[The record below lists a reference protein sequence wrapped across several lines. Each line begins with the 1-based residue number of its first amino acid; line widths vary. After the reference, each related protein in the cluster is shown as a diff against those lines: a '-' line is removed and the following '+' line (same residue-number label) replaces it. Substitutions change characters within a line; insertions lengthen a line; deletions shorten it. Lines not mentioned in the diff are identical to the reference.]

1 MVSDVQQAAVVP
13 GGLGPVPGTAGRRRK
28 NAVVVAV
35 LLSILGGMGTLVYF
49 AVPLYQLFCQVT
61 GFGGTTRVAAAAPDA
76 AGAAA
81 ITVRF
86 DANVAPDLPWT
97 FVAPKPVTL
106 RLGEERLVAFEAAN
120 LGDEPILGTATFN
133 VTPFKAGEY
142 FNKIQCFCFTE
153 QLLMPGESKEFPVT
167 FFVDPAIAD
176 DPNAADISAITLS
189 YTFFNKGEAARD
201 EYLRTHHLQSA
212 ASKGITDG

>member
-1 MVSDVQQAAVVP
+1 MVSDVQQAAVVAGGP
-13 GGLGPVPGTAGRRRK
+13 GRVPGTARRRR
-28 NAVVVAV
+28 NAVVVAA
-35 LLSILGGMGTLVYF
+35 LLGILGGIATLVYF

-61 GFGGTTRVAAAAPDA
+61 GYGGTTRVATAAPDA
-76 AGAAA
+76 AGAAM

-86 DANVAPDLPWT
+86 DANVAADLPWK
-97 FVAPKPVTL
+97 FVATKPVTL

-176 DPNAADISAITLS
+176 DPNAAEVSAITLS

-201 EYLRTHHLQSA
+201 EYLRTHQVQSA
-212 ASKGITDG
+212 ASKGMTNG

>member
-1 MVSDVQQAAVVP
+1 MVNVHQAAAVP
-13 GGLGPVPGTAGRRRK
+13 GGPGRALGTAGRRRK

-35 LLSILGGMGTLVYF
+35 LLGILAGMGTLVYF

-61 GFGGTTRVAAAAPDA
+61 GFGGTTRVATAAPEA

-86 DANVAPDLPWT
+86 DANVAPDLPWK

-106 RLGEERLVAFEAAN
+106 PLGEERLVAFEATN
-120 LGDEPILGTATFN
+120 LGDEPVLGTATFN
-133 VTPFKAGEY
+133 VTPFKTGEY
-142 FNKIQCFCFTE
+142 FNKIECFCFTE

-167 FFVDPAIAD
+167 FFVDPAIVD
-176 DPNAADISAITLS
+176 DASAAEVSAITLS

-201 EYLRTHHLQSA
+201 EYLRTHQVETA
-212 ASKGITDG
+212 ASKRAE

>member
-1 MVSDVQQAAVVP
+1 MGRVVETT
-13 GGLGPVPGTAGRRRK
+13 GQRRK
-28 NAVVVAV
+28 NALVVAV
-35 LLSILGGMGTLVYF
+35 LLGIISGMGALVYF
-49 AVPLYQLFCQVT
+49 AVPLYQLFCQVA
-61 GFGGTTRVAAAAPDA
+61 GFGGTTRVATAAPDA

-86 DANVAPDLPWT
+86 DANVAPDLPWQ

-106 RLGEERLVAFEAAN
+106 RLGEEHLVAFEAVN
-120 LGDEPILGTATFN
+120 RSNEPILGTATFN
-133 VTPFKAGEY
+133 VTPFKAGRY
-142 FNKIQCFCFTE
+142 FNKIECFCFTE

-176 DPNAADISAITLS
+176 DPDAAEVSAITLS

-201 EYLRTHHLQSA
+201 EYLRTHQVQSA